1 MGIIRHVMKLFHL
14 LPVFGILVYAAPV
27 PPSATAEGLDIS
39 TTLQNILA
47 NTDGNNGY
55 TYPTDITRGIMP
67 KRIHSHN
74 DYWRDVPFWSA
85 LSVGCASIEADVWLV
100 NDTLYV
106 GHELA
111 ALSPARTLKSLYI
124 DPIMSVLNRTNPET
138 AFYSGSS
145 STTKNGLYDTA
156 SGQTVALFIDLK
168 TPGAT
173 TFPVVI
179 DALQPLRDAGYLTT
193 FNGTAVTN
201 GPITVIGTG
210 NTPLDQ
216 VEGVSP
222 RDYFY
227 DANLALLSTELT
239 NITAEVSPIASA
251 QFSKYIGAINGSDFN
266 QTQLQTLREHISYAE
281 SKGIMGRYW
290 DTPAWP
296 ISTRNAVWRTLIT
309 EGVGLLNADDLP
321 EAAGFGGVNGFW

>member
-1 MGIIRHVMKLFHL
+1 MRLPQIISIFASLAN
-14 LPVFGILVYAAPV
+14 AAPL

-39 TTLQNILA
+39 TALQNILA
-47 NTDGNNGY
+47 NTDNNNGY

-85 LSVGCASIEADVWLV
+85 LSVGCLSIEADVWLV
-100 NDTLYV
+100 NGTLYV
-106 GHELA
+106 GHEEA
-111 ALSPARTLKSLYI
+111 ALTSSRTLQSLYI
-124 DPIMSVLNRTNPET
+124 DPIMFVLNRTNPET
-138 AFYSGSS
+138 AFYSGSAS
-145 STTKNGLYDTA
+145 STKNGLYDTA
-156 SGQTVALFIDLK
+156 GGQTVALFIDLK
-168 TPGAT
+168 TPGET

-193 FNGTAVTN
+193 FNGSGVTT
-201 GPITVIGTG
+201 GPITIIGTG

-227 DANLALLSTELT
+227 DANLALLSTDLT
-239 NITAEVSPIASA
+239 NVTATVSPIASA
-251 QFSKYIGAINGSDFN
+251 QFSKYIGEINGTELN
-266 QTQLQTLREHISYAE
+266 QTQLDTLRQHVSYAE

-296 ISTRNAVWRTLIT
+296 ISTRNAVWRTLVT

-321 EAAGFGGVNGFW
+321 EAAGYGGVNGFW

>member
-1 MGIIRHVMKLFHL
+1 MFLHFLPLFASL
-14 LPVFGILVYAAPV
+14 ATAAPL
-27 PPSATAEGLDIS
+27 PASATAQGLDIS

-47 NTDGNNGY
+47 NTDNNDGY

-74 DYWRDVPFWSA
+74 DYWRDRPFWSA

-100 NDTLYV
+100 NGTLYV
-106 GHELA
+106 GHEQA
-111 ALSPARTLKSLYI
+111 ALTSSRTLQSLYI
-124 DPIMSVLNRTNPET
+124 DPILFVLNRTNPET
-138 AFYSGSS
+138 PFYSGSAS
-145 STTKNGLYDTA
+145 STKNGLYDTA
-156 SGQTVALFIDLK
+156 AGQTVALFIDLK
-168 TPGAT
+168 TPGET
-173 TFPVVI
+173 TFPAVI
-179 DALQPLRDAGYLTT
+179 DALQPLRSAGYLTT
-193 FNGTAVTN
+193 FNGTTVTT

-210 NTPLDQ
+210 NTPLNQ
-216 VEGVSP
+216 VENVSP

-239 NITAEVSPIASA
+239 NITAAVSPIASA
-251 QFSKYIGAINGSDFN
+251 QFSRFIGEIEGTEFN
-266 QTQLQTLREHISYAE
+266 QTQLDTVRAHISYAA

-296 ISTRNAVWRTLIT
+296 ISTRNAVWTTLVA
-309 EGVGLLNADDLP
+309 EGVGLLNADALP